1 MEESPEWG
9 TLSPEEFAHLQKYLD
24 YSSKKVQD
32 VLQDFYGDGAL
43 SQHLQGEC
51 VDFEGFRLFLQSYLE
66 ATDVPEA
73 LCRHLFMSF
82 QSTAPGQP
90 GSGLVCVNDVSCYF
104 SLLEGGRPEDKLE
117 FTFKLYDKDGNGLLD
132 SSEVERIITQ
142 MMRVAQYLDWDV
154 TELKPILQEMM
165 REIDYDGSGTVSLAE
180 WLRGGVTNI
189 PLLVLLG
196 LEVHMKDDGQHM
208 WRLKHFNRPV
218 YCNVCETLLVGLRK
232 QGLCCTFC
240 KFTVHERCA
249 RKAPPSCIS
258 TYAKSRKEAGV
269 QAHVWV
275 KGGCEASKCGRCQ
288 KKIKS
293 FQSLTGLHCVWCHL
307 KIHEECL
314 ATVPPACD
322 CGLLRD
328 HILPPSAIYPVVL
341 ERQNSQKD
349 GSGTPG
355 EEGPQVFTTPEG
367 QALRV
372 SPVPD
377 THPLLV
383 FVNPKSGGKQGE
395 RVLRK
400 LQYLLNPR
408 QVYNLQQGGP
418 NPGLNFFRDVPDFR
432 ILVCGGDGTVGW
444 ILDAIDKANLPRRP
458 PVAVLPLGT
467 GNDLARCLRWGGG
480 YDGENLVKI
489 LKDIE
494 GSSVVQMDRWHLRV
508 LPASPAEAGDPV
520 PYEIINNYF
529 SIGVDASI
537 AHRFHVMRE
546 KYPEKFNSRM
556 KNKLWYLEFATS
568 ETLFATCKKLKE
580 CLSIECC
587 GTPLELRGALAG
599 VAVLN
604 IPSMHGG
611 SNLWGETKRPLGEAR
626 RAPGTEQPPAIT
638 DAETLKTC
646 VQDLSDQ
653 RLEVVGLE
661 GVLEMGQIYTGLKSA
676 GTRLAKCSEITLRT
690 LKPLPMQ
697 IDGEPWMQPPCTI
710 KITHKN
716 QAPMLMAPPPALLQL
731 LRPQEGPRGGL
742 KGGWSPPP
750 PQPPALRPR
759 RGPRTKALSR
769 GRHLAAPPPK
779 KIAPTGCSGVGAA
792 GRTPQGHLE
801 GGCAMLPPQ
810 YPCVPPQLEPPTLL
824 GSPLCPIYYPPPPHF
839 KCLLQ

>member
-1 MEESPEWG
+1 
-9 TLSPEEFAHLQKYLD
+9 
-24 YSSKKVQD
+24 
-32 VLQDFYGDGAL
+32 
-43 SQHLQGEC
+43 
-51 VDFEGFRLFLQSYLE
+51 
-66 ATDVPEA
+66 
-73 LCRHLFMSF
+73 MSF

-314 ATVPPACD
+314 AAVPPACD

-646 VQDLSDQ
+646 VQGACGGGGGGVRMALPHPGGCPESPSPPALPPPDLSDQ

-716 QAPMLMAPPPALLQL
+716 QAPMLMAPPP
-731 LRPQEGPRGGL
+731 RSSSFFGL
-742 KGGWSPPP
+742 KK
-750 PQPPALRPR
+750 
-759 RGPRTKALSR
+759 GPVEA
-769 GRHLAAPPPK
+769 
-779 KIAPTGCSGVGAA
+779 
-792 GRTPQGHLE
+792 
-801 GGCAMLPPQ
+801 
-810 YPCVPPQLEPPTLL
+810 
-824 GSPLCPIYYPPPPHF
+824 
-839 KCLLQ
+839 

>member
-1 MEESPEWG
+1 MEESPGWA
-9 TLSPEEFAHLQKYLD
+9 TLSPEEFARLQKYLD
-24 YSSKKVQD
+24 YSSRKVQD
-32 VLQDFYGDGAL
+32 VLQEFYGAGAL
-43 SQHLQGEC
+43 AQHRQGEC
-51 VDFEGFRLFLQSYLE
+51 VDFEGFTLFLRSYLE
-66 ATDVPEA
+66 ADDVPDG
-73 LCRHLFMSF
+73 LCRHLFCSF
-82 QSTAPGQP
+82 QSAAAGPPGLAD
-90 GSGLVCVNDVSCYF
+90 GSGLVCINDVSCYF

-132 SSEVERIITQ
+132 SSEVDRIITQ

-180 WLRGGVTNI
+180 WLRGGITNI

-196 LEVHMKDDGQHM
+196 LEADMKDDGQHV
-208 WRLKHFNRPV
+208 WRLKHFKRPA
-218 YCNVCETLLVGLRK
+218 YCNVCETLLLGLRK

-258 TYAKSRKEAGV
+258 TYAKSRREAGV

-275 KGGCEASKCGRCQ
+275 KGGCEPGKCSQCH

-293 FQSLTGLHCVWCHL
+293 FQSLAGLHCVWCHVQV
-307 KIHEECL
+307 HEEC
-314 ATVPPACD
+314 AARVPPACD
-322 CGLLRD
+322 CGALRD
-328 HILPPSAIYPVVL
+328 HVLPPAAIYPVLL
-341 ERQNSQKD
+341 ERQDSQKE
-349 GSGTPG
+349 GGATPA
-355 EEGPQVFTTPEG
+355 EEAPQAFTTAEG
-367 QALRV
+367 QPLRV

-400 LQYLLNPR
+400 FQYLLNPR
-408 QVYNLQQGGP
+408 QVYNLLQGGP
-418 NPGLNFFRDVPDFR
+418 SAGLRFFRDVPDFR
-432 ILVCGGDGTVGW
+432 VLVCGGDGTVGW

-480 YDGENLVKI
+480 YDGENL
-489 LKDIE
+489 LKVLRDIE
-494 GSSVVQMDRWHLRV
+494 GSSVVPMDRWHVRV
-508 LPASPAEAGDPV
+508 LPANAAEQGDPV

-568 ETLFATCKKLKE
+568 ETIFATCKKLKE

-587 GTPLELRGALAG
+587 GTPLDLSGALAG

-611 SNLWGETKRPLGEAR
+611 SNLWGETR
-626 RAPGTEQPPAIT
+626 RAPGEGQAPAGAARPPAVT
-638 DAETLKTC
+638 DAEALKTC
-646 VQDLSDQ
+646 VQDLSDR

-676 GTRLAKCSEITLRT
+676 GKRLATCSELTLRT

-710 KITHKN
+710 HITHKN
-716 QAPMLMAPPPALLQL
+716 QAPMLMAPPPRAS
-731 LRPQEGPRGGL
+731 GFFGL
-742 KGGWSPPP
+742 KK
-750 PQPPALRPR
+750 
-759 RGPRTKALSR
+759 GPSEA
-769 GRHLAAPPPK
+769 
-779 KIAPTGCSGVGAA
+779 
-792 GRTPQGHLE
+792 
-801 GGCAMLPPQ
+801 
-810 YPCVPPQLEPPTLL
+810 
-824 GSPLCPIYYPPPPHF
+824 
-839 KCLLQ
+839 

>member
-66 ATDVPEA
+66 ASDVPEA

-314 ATVPPACD
+314 AAVPPTCD

-489 LKDIE
+489 LKDME

-508 LPASPAEAGDPV
+508 LPASPTEEGDPV

-626 RAPGTEQPPAIT
+626 RGPGTEQPPAIT

-716 QAPMLMAPPPALLQL
+716 QAPMLMAPPP
-731 LRPQEGPRGGL
+731 RSSSFFGL
-742 KGGWSPPP
+742 KK
-750 PQPPALRPR
+750 
-759 RGPRTKALSR
+759 GPVEA
-769 GRHLAAPPPK
+769 
-779 KIAPTGCSGVGAA
+779 
-792 GRTPQGHLE
+792 
-801 GGCAMLPPQ
+801 
-810 YPCVPPQLEPPTLL
+810 
-824 GSPLCPIYYPPPPHF
+824 
-839 KCLLQ
+839 

>member
-1 MEESPEWG
+1 MLPRGNSCKPLRRGSTRRPPAMEESPDWA

-43 SQHLQGEC
+43 SQHRQGEC
-51 VDFEGFRLFLQSYLE
+51 VDFEGFKLFLKSYLE
-66 ATDVPEA
+66 ADDIADT

-82 QSTAPGQP
+82 QTTATGQP
-90 GSGLVCVNDVSCYF
+90 GTEAGSGLVCVNDVSCYF

-132 SSEVERIITQ
+132 SSEVDRIITQ

-208 WRLKHFNRPV
+208 WRLKHFNRPA

-275 KGGCEASKCGRCQ
+275 KGGCEASKCGKCQ

-314 ATVPPACD
+314 TCVPPTCD
-322 CGLLRD
+322 CGVLRD

-341 ERQNSQKD
+341 ERQNSQKN
-349 GSGTPG
+349 GSGTPV
-355 EEGPQVFTTPEG
+355 EETPQAFATPEG

-372 SPVPD
+372 SPVLD

-400 LQYLLNPR
+400 FQYLLNPR
-408 QVYNLQQGGP
+408 QVYNLLKGGP

-480 YDGENLVKI
+480 YDGENLMKI

-494 GSSVVQMDRWHLRV
+494 GSSVVQMDRWHVQV
-508 LPASPAEAGDPV
+508 LPENPAEKGDPV

-556 KNKLWYLEFATS
+556 KNKLWYFEFATS
-568 ETLFATCKKLKE
+568 ETIFATCKKLKE

-587 GTPLELRGALAG
+587 GTPLDLSGALSG

-626 RAPGTEQPPAIT
+626 NTAGAGQPQAIT

-661 GVLEMGQIYTGLKSA
+661 GVIEMGQIYTGLKSA
-676 GTRLAKCSEITLRT
+676 GKRLAKCSEITLRT
-690 LKPLPMQ
+690 LKHLPMQ

-716 QAPMLMAPPPALLQL
+716 QTPMLMAAPP
-731 LRPQEGPRGGL
+731 RSSSFFGL
-742 KGGWSPPP
+742 KK
-750 PQPPALRPR
+750 
-759 RGPRTKALSR
+759 GPVEA
-769 GRHLAAPPPK
+769 
-779 KIAPTGCSGVGAA
+779 
-792 GRTPQGHLE
+792 
-801 GGCAMLPPQ
+801 
-810 YPCVPPQLEPPTLL
+810 
-824 GSPLCPIYYPPPPHF
+824 
-839 KCLLQ
+839 